1 MVNLNGGMVLLGV
14 EDDSTISGIQRK
26 NLEEWVMDTVVT
38 NKIHPLILPY
48 YEEIQ
53 IDQQKR
59 VAVISFTQGVAKPYV
74 LRHNNREDIY
84 IRIGST
90 SRLATRE
97 QQARLFGSGGLL
109 HTELLPV
116 SGTTIDS
123 LDIDRIE
130 DYLGNVV
137 ADPEIPSNN
146 LAWEKRLCNLGFMS
160 DIREIRSVCSIA
172 GLMLFGDLPRQ
183 FLRQAGMRL
192 MVFAGPDKDYQA
204 QLDEILDGP
213 MVGRWKKTGDEVRRL
228 ITPGVIEDFLRMIR
242 PYISEETGV
251 IEDQLRR
258 DRVWRYPV
266 EAVREVIVNAL
277 AHRDWTRSVDI
288 EVAVYSDRLEVISPG
303 ALQNSMTVEKMIA
316 GQRSPRNPLIVE
328 VLRDYGYVDARGM
341 RIRTKVIPL
350 MRRENG
356 TEPVFEA
363 TDDFLKTTLFIGPT
377 KV

>member
-1 MVNLNGGMVLLGV
+1 M
-14 EDDSTISGIQRK
+14 
-26 NLEEWVMDTVVT
+26 
-38 NKIHPLILPY
+38 
-48 YEEIQ
+48 
-53 IDQQKR
+53 
-59 VAVISFTQGVAKPYV
+59 
-74 LRHNNREDIY
+74 
-84 IRIGST
+84 
-90 SRLATRE
+90 
-97 QQARLFGSGGLL
+97 L

-130 DYLGNVV
+130 DYLRNVV
-137 ADPEIPSNN
+137 AGPEIPSNN

-172 GLMLFGDLPRQ
+172 GLMLLGDLPRR

-266 EAVREVIVNAL
+266 EAVRSNSQ
-277 AHRDWTRSVDI
+277 R
-288 EVAVYSDRLEVISPG
+288 PG
-303 ALQNSMTVEKMIA
+303 SSGL
-316 GQRSPRNPLIVE
+316 
-328 VLRDYGYVDARGM
+328 D
-341 RIRTKVIPL
+341 
-350 MRRENG
+350 
-356 TEPVFEA
+356 PVC
-363 TDDFLKTTLFIGPT
+363 
-377 KV
+377 